1 MTSYF
6 ISRSMQM
13 MRPASATMAI
23 LKASLLLAGLAVM
36 TAEASAETVS
46 VEVILPNI
54 GANGKSLDGGRIY
67 LLPWETTTE
76 TPPEPAICVST
87 DTGELACAPN
97 IGSADI
103 PCPDSYK
110 CVLSVELNVPFKAFT
125 VSVYDI
131 DGLPKDILDSA
142 ENLVAR
148 GRTAVADL
156 TGHSFEDGTFEDA
169 VDRARD
175 AAVAW
180 TWIESVSFVQLNE
193 NVFYPKGDPLAEKL
207 ARNISSAVAPWQLLR
222 FERGRIKAPF
232 ETMSLEECMAPLPPC
247 IFNYVQISIR
257 EGSGT

>member
-1 MTSYF
+1 MTSYVTSTF
-6 ISRSMQM
+6 MRM
-13 MRPASATMAI
+13 MCPASATMTT
-23 LKASLLLAGLAVM
+23 LKASLMLLGLVVM
-36 TAEASAETVS
+36 NAQASAEAVS

-54 GANGKSLDGGRIY
+54 GPNGKSLDGGRIY
-67 LLPWETTTE
+67 LLPWEITTE
-76 TPPEPAICVST
+76 SPPEPAICVST
-87 DTGELACAPN
+87 DTGEIACAPN

-110 CVLSVELNVPFKAFT
+110 CLLSVELRVPFKAFT
-125 VSVYDI
+125 VSIYDI
-131 DGLPKDILDSA
+131 DGLPKDILDNA

-148 GRTAVADL
+148 GRTAAADL
-156 TGHSFEDGTFEDA
+156 TGHSFEDGAFEDA

-193 NVFYPKGDPLAEKL
+193 NVYYPKGDPLAEKL
-207 ARNISSAVAPWQLLR
+207 ARKISSAVAPWQLLR

-257 EGSGT
+257 EGGGT